1 MKLKHRLAIY
11 SILIFSIIIGTVA
24 TITYV
29 AYYRIAK
36 DKEFQSLESKSV
48 LAAIFYLDEDEL
60 PFAEHEDI
68 RNQLSK
74 KISRSNIAIFN
85 LNGVQV
91 NGKMKRDVNI
101 TSDYLRDVYTNK
113 NARLESK
120 EYFYN
125 GIFYKDNQGN
135 FIVVTRESK
144 VEFLDQL
151 YTLLKILV
159 IVSFLSLVFIY
170 LFSHFLGYL
179 AYKPIIDIVDQIRNR
194 NTNNFQ
200 KPLKLKQSYSEI
212 EDLIKTYNQFI
223 EQIAQTFSIQKN
235 FIDYVS
241 HELRTPI
248 TALLG
253 TLEVTQSKKRTEDE
267 YKEVM
272 LSLQQYTQDLQET
285 LDQMMLLSG
294 AKTTF
299 ELQIIRFDE
308 VLWQVIENNILYHQS
323 TINVTMNV
331 EDNHLL
337 QIKGNEK
344 LLGLA
349 LSNIIENAIKY
360 SDNQPIEII
369 VFTESNKLVVTI
381 KDYGIGIVDS
391 DLSKIISNFYRG
403 NNTTNYQGKG
413 IGLSMANIIFRLH
426 CVNIDIS
433 SNEPKGTIV
442 KLLFP

>member
-194 NTNNFQ
+194 NTVNRQQ
-200 KPLKLKQSYSEI
+200 K
-212 EDLIKTYNQFI
+212 
-223 EQIAQTFSIQKN
+223 
-235 FIDYVS
+235 
-241 HELRTPI
+241 
-248 TALLG
+248 
-253 TLEVTQSKKRTEDE
+253 
-267 YKEVM
+267 
-272 LSLQQYTQDLQET
+272 
-285 LDQMMLLSG
+285 
-294 AKTTF
+294 
-299 ELQIIRFDE
+299 
-308 VLWQVIENNILYHQS
+308 
-323 TINVTMNV
+323 
-331 EDNHLL
+331 
-337 QIKGNEK
+337 
-344 LLGLA
+344 
-349 LSNIIENAIKY
+349 
-360 SDNQPIEII
+360 
-369 VFTESNKLVVTI
+369 
-381 KDYGIGIVDS
+381 VDS
-391 DLSKIISNFYRG
+391 
-403 NNTTNYQGKG
+403 
-413 IGLSMANIIFRLH
+413 
-426 CVNIDIS
+426 
-433 SNEPKGTIV
+433 
-442 KLLFP
+442 